1 MSSVETKEKI
11 DGIGRTMNRVVTILE
26 KLTDKFDNLNTRVK
40 AIEVDHNKLTH
51 NSYESFKI
59 TAGMLKDLL
68 DSQEDTRQWVESTRD
83 RAHDHKEQILKA
95 VADVRVSSER
105 DGEIISNNQKVLGR
119 RITKRNDDDVSPY
132 KWNQE
137 YKEKCIWMLNSVED
151 HYPDVYKKVLESFE
165 KRQAKNKWNLSVHND
180 VYDLTESN
188 EEPSMLAKRA
198 MDSGETNEGLPKRAR
213 AYVQTVPDKEPE
225 D

>member
-1 MSSVETKEKI
+1 MDPISAVTLNRFANSCEEKI
-11 DGIGRTMNRVVTILE
+11 DANGRTLNRVVTLLE
-26 KLTDKFDNLNTRVK
+26 KLTDKFENMHTRVK
-40 AIEVDHNKLTH
+40 AIESDHNKLTH
-51 NSYESFKI
+51 NSYDSFKI
-59 TAGMLKDLL
+59 TAGMLSEIKE
-68 DSQEDTRQWVESTRD
+68 SQEYTREFMLD
-83 RAHDHKEQILKA
+83 AKK
-95 VADVRVSSER
+95 
-105 DGEIISNNQKVLGR
+105 
-119 RITKRNDDDVSPY
+119 KRKREDDDDVSPY

-188 EEPSMLAKRA
+188 EEEPSMLENYMGAVSRAKRA
-198 MDSGETNEGLPKRAR
+198 MDSVETNEGLPERKR
-213 AYVQTVPDKEPE
+213 AYVQTVPNKEPE

>member
-1 MSSVETKEKI
+1 MSKSETVEKI
-11 DGIGRTMNRVVTILE
+11 DGIGRTMNKVVSILE

-40 AIEVDHNKLTH
+40 ALEVDHNKLTH
-51 NSYESFKI
+51 NSYDSFKI
-59 TAGMLKDLL
+59 TAGMLKDLQE
-68 DSQEDTRQWVESTRD
+68 SQFSTREWVETVRE

-95 VADVRVSSER
+95 VADVRNSSER

-119 RITKRNDDDVSPY
+119 RIEKRKRKDDDVSPY
-132 KWNQE
+132 QWNQE
-137 YKEKCIWMLNSVED
+137 YKEQCVWMLNSVED

-165 KRQAKNKWNLSVHND
+165 KRQSKNKWNLSVHND

-188 EEPSMLAKRA
+188 E
-198 MDSGETNEGLPKRAR
+198 GLPKRAS
-213 AYVQTVPDKEPE
+213 AYVETVPNREPE